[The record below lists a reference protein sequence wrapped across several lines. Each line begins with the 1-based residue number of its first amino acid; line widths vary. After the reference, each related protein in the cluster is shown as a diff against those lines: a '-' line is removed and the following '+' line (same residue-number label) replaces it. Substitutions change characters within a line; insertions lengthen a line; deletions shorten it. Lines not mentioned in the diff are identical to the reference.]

1 MKVNGET
8 KVIREEGFMEK
19 FRERVE
25 SESLEEYN
33 VYLWNARYKN
43 GGEDILIIGANS
55 SDEAR
60 AYVDE
65 SLIKHSDVVEEILIF
80 EKLSSVRSDKLGILD
95 VF

>member
-1 MKVNGET
+1 
-8 KVIREEGFMEK
+8 MEK